1 MRRVRGFGGFFEPCI
16 VCMPDESPP
25 VVITTQVID
34 KPVTTNPIPKKTLHL
49 NPVKANNAHN
59 KLRGHHG

>member
-1 MRRVRGFGGFFEPCI
+1 
-16 VCMPDESPP
+16 MPDESPP